1 MNTFLNISFQ
11 GSLKYNIIYEQ
22 SQNKLIGYL
31 ILGFILISLLFGV
44 IIVAEMFLFPS
55 TMGPLNNALLISIGI
70 GILFIIIYRN
80 YFKKGKVS

>member
-1 MNTFLNISFQ
+1 MNTSLNITFQ

-55 TMGPLNNALLISIGI
+55 TMKPLNNALLISIGI
-70 GILFIIIYRN
+70 GI
-80 YFKKGKVS
+80 